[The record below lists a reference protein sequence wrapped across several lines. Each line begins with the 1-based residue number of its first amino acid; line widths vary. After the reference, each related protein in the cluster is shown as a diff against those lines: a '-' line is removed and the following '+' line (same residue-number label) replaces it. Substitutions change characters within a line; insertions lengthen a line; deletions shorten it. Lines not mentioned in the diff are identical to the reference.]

1 MSWCAVDVR
10 SPAESRDRVAVWLV
24 GRTGQAIE
32 EREDGTLVGFAPDP
46 ERAGSLLEALH
57 ATFGAGIK
65 GVARMLPDV
74 DWSTRWRDG
83 LGPRV
88 VGRLT
93 ITPSW
98 ALSGDTDLHTV
109 IVDPES
115 AFGTGEHG
123 STRSAL
129 LLLDRHLHPGDRML
143 DLGSGS
149 GILAIAAVKLG
160 ASRATGV
167 EIDAE
172 VEPIARG
179 NAERN
184 RVAGRVAFLT
194 GDAAAIAP
202 LLGPV
207 ELVASNILRSAN
219 LALLPAI
226 RDSLAPAGIAI
237 FAGLECSERELF
249 LPELPAAGFTPVDE
263 AIDQSWWAVAARAG

>member
-10 SPAESRDRVAVWLV
+10 SPAESRDQVAAWLV
-24 GRTGQAIE
+24 GHTGQAIE
-32 EREDGTLVGFAPDP
+32 EREDGTLVGFTPDR
-46 ERAGSLLEALH
+46 ERAGTLLEALL
-57 ATFGAGIK
+57 AAFGAGIE
-65 GVARMLPDV
+65 GATRLLPDIN
-74 DWSTRWRDG
+74 WSERWRDG

-88 VGRLT
+88 NGRLT
-93 ITPSW
+93 VTPSW
-98 ALSGDTDLHTV
+98 AVGDAADSPTV

-123 STRSAL
+123 STRTAL
-129 LLLDRHLHPGDRML
+129 VLLDRYLREGDRVL

-167 EIDAE
+167 EIDAD
-172 VEPIARG
+172 VEPIARA

-184 RVAGRVAFLT
+184 RVTEQVGFLT
-194 GDAAAIAP
+194 GDAGALAP

-207 ELVASNILRSAN
+207 ELLVSNILRSVN

-226 RDSLAPAGIAI
+226 RASLTPAGIAI
-237 FAGLECSERELF
+237 FAGMELEERPLF
-249 LPELPAAGFTPVDE
+249 LPQLVDTGFTAVDE
-263 AIDQSWWAVAARAG
+263 ALDQSWWAVAARAR

>member
-10 SPAESRDRVAVWLV
+10 SPAESRDRVGAWLV
-24 GRTGQAIE
+24 GHTGQAIE
-32 EREDGTLVGFAPDP
+32 EREDGTLVGFTPDR
-46 ERAGSLLEALH
+46 ERAGSLLEALRAAFGSAIEA
-57 ATFGAGIK
+57 AT
-65 GVARMLPDV
+65 RLLPDIN
-74 DWSTRWRDG
+74 WSERWRDG

-88 VGRLT
+88 IGRLT
-93 ITPSW
+93 VTPTW
-98 ALSGDTDLHTV
+98 AVGDAADSHTV

-123 STRSAL
+123 STRAAL
-129 LLLDRHLHPGDRML
+129 VLLDRHLHEGDRVL

-167 EIDAE
+167 EIDAD
-172 VEPIARG
+172 VEPIARA

-184 RVAGRVAFLT
+184 RVTEQVGFLT
-194 GDAAAIAP
+194 GDAGALAP

-207 ELVASNILRSAN
+207 ELLVSNILRSVN

-226 RDSLAPAGIAI
+226 RASLTPAGIAI
-237 FAGLECSERELF
+237 FAGMELAERPLF
-249 LPELPAAGFTPVDE
+249 LPQLVDARFTAVDE
-263 AIDQSWWAVAARAG
+263 ALDQSWWAVAARPS

>member
-10 SPAESRDRVAVWLV
+10 SPAESRDRVAAWLV
-24 GRTGQAIE
+24 GHTGQAIE
-32 EREDGTLVGFAPDP
+32 EREDGILVGFTPDRA
-46 ERAGSLLEALH
+46 RAGSLLEALH
-57 ATFGAGIK
+57 AAFGSAIEG
-65 GVARMLPDV
+65 ATRLLPDI
-74 DWSTRWRDG
+74 DWGERWRDG

-98 ALSGDTDLHTV
+98 AVGDADGRRTV

-129 LLLDRHLHPGDRML
+129 VLLDRHLREGNRVL

-160 ASRATGV
+160 AMRATGV
-167 EIDAE
+167 DIDAD
-172 VEPIARG
+172 VEPIARA
-179 NAERN
+179 NASRN
-184 RVAGRVAFLT
+184 GVAARVDFLT

-207 ELVASNILRSAN
+207 ELLVSNILRSVN
-219 LALLPAI
+219 VGLLPVI
-226 RDSLAPAGIAI
+226 RASLASPGIAI
-237 FAGLECSERELF
+237 FAGMEIAERPLF
-249 LPELPAAGFTPVDE
+249 LPELISAGFTPVDE
-263 AIDQSWWAVAARAG
+263 AIDQSWWAVAARAD

>member
-10 SPAESRDRVAVWLV
+10 SPAEARDRVAAWLV

-32 EREDGTLVGFAPDP
+32 EREDGTLIGYTPDR
-46 ERAGSLLEALH
+46 EHAGSLLEALH
-57 ATFGAGIK
+57 AAFGAGIE
-65 GVARMLPDV
+65 GAARDLPDI
-74 DWSTRWRDG
+74 DWSERWRDG
-83 LGPRV
+83 LGPRII
-88 VGRLT
+88 GRLT
-93 ITPSW
+93 VTPSW
-98 ALSGDTDLHTV
+98 VVADDADPRTV

-123 STRSAL
+123 STRTAL
-129 LLLDRHLHPGDRML
+129 VLLDRHLHEGDRVL

-167 EIDAE
+167 EIDPD

-184 RVAGRVAFLT
+184 RVAERVAFLT
-194 GDAAAIAP
+194 GDAGAIAP

-207 ELVASNILRSAN
+207 ELLVSNILRSVN
-219 LALLPAI
+219 VALLPAT
-226 RDSLAPAGIAI
+226 RGSLASPGLAI
-237 FAGLECSERELF
+237 FAGMEISERPLF
-249 LPELPAAGFTPVDE
+249 LPDLVAAGFTPVDE
-263 AIDQSWWAVAARAG
+263 ATDQSWWAVAARTR